1 MSRIVFQNSYLM
13 VVPSFVKTEAHKHP
27 MMHVFLGKKDCRIT
41 INGDEYTGRAIVV
54 DSNVKHIVK
63 EESGCDIIILIDP
76 TCVLAEQLKQSYLAK
91 GVSAKALKFEFDL
104 PDNLSELSDREL
116 IELSENLF
124 ERFGL
129 ALEPTKQKDERIELV
144 INKLISGEWIDLKI
158 KEIADNVYL
167 SESRLTHLFKEEAG
181 VALKS
186 YIIIRKMEHAYKY
199 VNSGGKITQAA
210 HESGF
215 ASSAH
220 LAYTCKTLTGISIR
234 DALKNSRFLKV

>member
-13 VVPSFVKTEAHKHP
+13 VVPSFVKTESHKHP
-27 MMHVFLGKKDCRIT
+27 MMHIFLGKNDCRIT
-41 INGDEYTGRAIVV
+41 VNGQEYFGRAIVV

-63 EESGCDIIILIDP
+63 EESGCDIIMLIDP
-76 TCVLAEQLKQSYLAK
+76 TCDLAEQLRESYLCK
-91 GVSAKALKFEFDL
+91 GVSAKALKSEIDL
-104 PDNLSELSDREL
+104 PENLFERSDPELV
-116 IELSENLF
+116 ELSENLF
-124 ERFGL
+124 EGL
-129 ALEPTKQKDERIELV
+129 GVKFDFSRQKDERIEQV
-144 INKLISGEWIDLKI
+144 IEKIISGEWLDLKI

-181 VALKS
+181 ISLKS
-186 YIIIRKMEHAYKY
+186 YILIHKMEHAYKY

-234 DALKNSRFLKV
+234 DVLKNSRFLKV

>member
-13 VVPSFVKTEAHKHP
+13 VVPSFVKTESHKHP
-27 MMHVFLGKKDCRIT
+27 MMHIFLGRKECRIT
-41 INGDEYTGRAIVV
+41 INGQEYLGRAIIV
-54 DSNVKHIVK
+54 DSNVKHIVR
-63 EESGCDIIILIDP
+63 EESGCDIIMLIDP
-76 TCVLAEQLKQSYLAK
+76 TCDLAEQMKKSYLAK
-91 GVSAKALKFEFDL
+91 GVSAKTLKSEIDL
-104 PDNLSELSDREL
+104 PENLSELSEQEL

-124 ERFGL
+124 EGFGL
-129 ALEPTKQKDERIELV
+129 ALEPTKQRDERIEQV
-144 INKLISGEWIDLKI
+144 INKLISGEWIGLKI
-158 KEIADNVYL
+158 KEIADKVFL

-186 YIIIRKMEHAYKY
+186 YILIRKMEHAYKH

-220 LAYTCKTLTGISIR
+220 LAYTCKTFTGISIR
-234 DALKNSRFLKV
+234 DVLKK